1 MRQRP
6 GAALL
11 EVLVA
16 LAILS
21 IAGVALVGVLGENL
35 RALDRAH
42 ERDREVSA
50 AASFLDA
57 VSLWPREDLDRRLG
71 WREQGPWK
79 LRIDRPE
86 SDLYVIA
93 LADSTAR
100 REILRTV
107 LYRPEAPRGLR

>member
-1 MRQRP
+1 MKQRH

-16 LAILS
+16 LAILV
-21 IAGVALVGVLGENL
+21 IAGVALAGVLGENL
-35 RALDRAH
+35 RALHHAR
-42 ERDREVSA
+42 ERDREMSA

-71 WREQGPWK
+71 WRGQGKWK

-100 REILRTV
+100 EILRTV
-107 LYRPEAPRGLR
+107 LYRPEAPNGLR